1 MIKRGFDNRGLSTI
15 VATLLILLLVMVAV
29 GIIWVVVRNVIQS
42 GTEQISLGKY
52 TLDLQIEQV
61 QKISDS
67 QINVQLKRNAGA
79 GDFVGLKFV
88 VEDNDGTEVI
98 EVNSSMQELEK
109 RTFQIIL
116 TSINASNAKKIS

>member
-1 MIKRGFDNRGLSTI
+1 MNKWRLNNRGLSTI

-67 QINVQLKRNAGA
+67 QINVKLKRNAGD
-79 GDFVGLKFV
+79 GEFVFFKQKTAY
-88 VEDNDGTEVI
+88 EMI
-98 EVNSSMQELEK
+98 W
-109 RTFQIIL
+109 
-116 TSINASNAKKIS
+116 